1 MSAPAAAPAA
11 APAPRLVLVILAV
24 RDLPAMVAFYRE
36 LLAATPAVE
45 VPVYVELA
53 LAGGMRLGLYVD
65 TGFASNTGV
74 LPAPTAPGALTRTEL
89 YLHCDG
95 AALEAALARA
105 AGLGA
110 RVLSGLAARPWGDEA
125 AYLCDPEGNTVVLAR
140 PLTPAAT

>member
-1 MSAPAAAPAA
+1 MSAPAATPEA

-24 RDLPAMVAFYRE
+24 RDLAAMVAFYRD
-36 LLAATPAVE
+36 LLGATATVE

-74 LPAPTAPGALTRTEL
+74 LPPATAPDALTRTEL
-89 YLHCDG
+89 YLGCDG
-95 AALEAALARA
+95 AGLEAALGRA
-105 AGLGA
+105 TRLGA
-110 RVLSGLAARPWGDEA
+110 RVLSALAPRPWGDEA

-140 PLTPAAT
+140 PLAPTAT